1 MDGKVS
7 NDGASLG
14 FASRFPIITDRTELH
29 FSQSRHN
36 FFTDA
41 GISKFLSSLGGIGM
55 YLGLTGSPLKG
66 RELMYFGVGKYY
78 IEHCCCFR
86 LDSCTGNL
94 DDLMSDLS
102 LNHSRNASR
111 IEDIIKATTVPF
123 PNPDEDVLSL
133 CAWYPSQLDRFN
145 EISQLFNPCFISDK
159 NVLDLL
165 HRLESTSD
173 FSRDILSHI
182 QGSTALLQ
190 VITPLLSNL

>member
-41 GISKFLSSLGGIGM
+41 GVSKFLSSLGGVGM
-55 YLGLTGSPLKG
+55 YLALTGSPLKG

-78 IEHCCCFR
+78 IEHCSCVP
-86 LDSCTGNL
+86 LDSRVGNV

-102 LNHSRNASR
+102 LNHSRSVSR
-111 IEDIIKATTVPF
+111 VEEIIKATTVPF
-123 PNPDEDVLSL
+123 PNPDED
-133 CAWYPSQLDRFN
+133 
-145 EISQLFNPCFISDK
+145 
-159 NVLDLL
+159 
-165 HRLESTSD
+165 
-173 FSRDILSHI
+173 ILSWV
-182 QGSTALLQ
+182 AFE
-190 VITPLLSNL
+190 V